1 MYLILLTPHVSGKRI
16 RYHSFAIDS
25 CRKRCGRRV
34 LLINLKVCLAVRH
47 LILLTLHVLG
57 RRIRCHSFAIEARK
71 GVDRHVSLIKLQVCL
86 AIGFDFVPGAWKQIR
101 MWTYI
106 LDLI

>member
-1 MYLILLTPHVSGKRI
+1 MYRGKGLDTIPLRL
-16 RYHSFAIDS
+16 RHAGKGVY
-25 CRKRCGRRV
+25 RRV

-47 LILLTLHVLG
+47 LILLTLYVLG

-86 AIGFDFVPGAWKQIR
+86 VIGFDFVPGA
-101 MWTYI
+101 
-106 LDLI
+106 